1 MFHERG
7 EVVNPQEVAKVAQSA
22 GKVSKKVLFYGALG
36 GASLMWIIDHPREP
50 PPYWKTKP
58 SSTPSPTPPYH
69 SRSYDGSKDANR
81 SHVKQF
87 LRDTSFDFRRGLPDQ
102 STPQRRSFSADEMRT
117 YFA

>member
-1 MFHERG
+1 MKTSLLPLTIAILTVVAHAAPVVPSYYIEARMFHERG

-58 SSTPSPTPPYH
+58 SSTPSPTPP
-69 SRSYDGSKDANR
+69 STEGDYD
-81 SHVKQF
+81 
-87 LRDTSFDFRRGLPDQ
+87 
-102 STPQRRSFSADEMRT
+102 
-117 YFA
+117 